1 MSPSHRL
8 LSWIYLGRLTIAAGI
23 FAGALLVWPEL
34 DPAATRLASLV
45 LVVPIAVTLASAWRT
60 HLRLVEPGR
69 NFLYAQVIFD
79 TLLVTAVVHLTGGS
93 QSDFATLYI
102 LVIAAAGLLLP
113 LQGGVLI
120 GALASLLYFADIFW
134 GHPGSPPR
142 TVFLQIVVFALVA
155 LATGVLGDRLRQAGA
170 ALGKVE
176 SELRRLRLETDE
188 ILGALDTGILTID
201 AAGRLVY
208 LNAAAE
214 MLLGLPA
221 SSWLDKPILEVLE
234 SRAPG
239 LGRSVSGSFESRE
252 PVQWYETRT
261 AGPAPGGK
269 VLGVK
274 TTVLDRPGT
283 GGWVTVV
290 VQDIT
295 DGKRVEELHRRAARL
310 QAVAE
315 LAASL
320 AHEIRNP
327 LASIR
332 SAVEQLTGAELAAA
346 DAAIL
351 QRLVVGESDRLS
363 RLLSDFI
370 DFSRIRLQ
378 RWGQVD
384 LDLVIRGVVELVEHH
399 PDGDPAVRVEYDPAG
414 APIHVEGDA
423 DLLHRVIFNL
433 ILNAVQHAGPAGRVR
448 VEVGPVEPARLPA
461 GIMVAEPVRIVV
473 SDSGPGIPDDDL
485 QRIFDPFF
493 TTRPGGTGLG
503 LALVY
508 RAVEAHRGAVLLDPA
523 PDAGARFV
531 VYLPARAAARAEN
544 STSGPASAATDV
556 PFRPEVAGR
565 YATEFDVSP
574 TYGEPPIQIP

>member
-1 MSPSHRL
+1 LEHALTTEMPPSRRL
-8 LSWIYLGRLTIAAGI
+8 LSWLYLGRLIIAAGI
-23 FAGALLVWPEL
+23 FSGALLVWPEL

-45 LVVPIAVTLASAWRT
+45 LVVPILVTLASAWRT

-69 NFLYAQVIFD
+69 NFLYAQIIFD
-79 TLLVTAVVHLTGGS
+79 TLLVTAAVHLTGGS

-170 ALGKVE
+170 ALGEVE
-176 SELRRLRLETDE
+176 SELRQLKLETDE
-188 ILGALDTGILTID
+188 ILGALDAGILTID
-201 AAGRLVY
+201 AGGRLVY

-214 MLLGLPA
+214 ALLGLPA
-221 SSWLDKPILEVLE
+221 SVWIERPILGELD

-239 LGRSVSGSFESRE
+239 LGRAVRESFDSRE

-261 AGPAPGGK
+261 TGPAPGGR

-274 TTVLDRPGT
+274 TAVLDRPET

-290 VQDIT
+290 IQDIT
-295 DGKRVEELHRRAARL
+295 DGKRAEELHHQAARL

-332 SAVEQLTGAELAAA
+332 SAVEQLTSAELAAA
-346 DAAIL
+346 DAAVL
-351 QRLVVGESDRLS
+351 RRLVIGESDRLS
-363 RLLSDFI
+363 RLLSEFI

-384 LDLVIRGVVELVEHH
+384 LDQVVQEAAELVKHH
-399 PDGDPAVRVEYDPAG
+399 PDGDPAVRIEYEPSR
-414 APIHVEGDA
+414 APVQVEGDA

-433 ILNAVQHAGPAGRVR
+433 ILNAVQHAGRDGTVR
-448 VEVGPVEPARLPA
+448 IELGPVAASELPA
-461 GIMVAEPVRIVV
+461 GVEVAEPVRLLVA
-473 SDSGPGIPDDDL
+473 DTGPGVPTDD
-485 QRIFDPFF
+485 QPRIFDPFF

-508 RAVEAHRGAVLLDPA
+508 RAVEAHRGAVLLDPV
-523 PDAGARFV
+523 PGEGARFV
-531 VYLPARAAARAEN
+531 VYLPAHAAPQDDLP
-544 STSGPASAATDV
+544 SLGPAANAPEAPLRVGTAGPNAA
-556 PFRPEVAGR
+556 
-565 YATEFDVSP
+565 EFDVSP
-574 TYGEPPIQIP
+574 A